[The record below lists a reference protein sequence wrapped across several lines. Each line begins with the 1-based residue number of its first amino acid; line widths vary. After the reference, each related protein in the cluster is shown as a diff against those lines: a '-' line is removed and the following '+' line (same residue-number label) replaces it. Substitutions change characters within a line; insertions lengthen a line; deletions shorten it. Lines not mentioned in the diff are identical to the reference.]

1 MKVLIIRA
9 GRTGDM
15 VMLTPAL
22 KALLNKYPE
31 AEFMFLTSP
40 DGKRTLGDFSPR
52 ITRFWIY
59 NREKVFSFLS
69 RGTIQ
74 KKIAEAQFDHVY
86 CFEHNPSF
94 QRLLAD
100 SKAEIHGFWEGMG
113 QKHYCQL
120 LLDVVLNGAENIN
133 KDIYVSLSVSNQA
146 KNETTQTLAALGIT
160 EKTFLL
166 AMHPTFSGAQ
176 KRFRTTGDK
185 KNKLWPPE
193 SFALLAQRLKEYAK
207 KTDIDLRILMN
218 LMPDECTYGE
228 KIIQLAG
235 ESLEIFSPR
244 PNFQNYKAFLNR
256 VDLLLTPDT
265 GPMHIASAVGT
276 RLIALF
282 SGRDPRNCGPFTPL
296 EQSQVFRAEETNH
309 PELGIAAIP
318 VHDVYNACIKIIG

>member
-1 MKVLIIRA
+1 MKVLVIRA

-22 KALLNKYPE
+22 IALFKKYPE
-31 AEFMFLTSP
+31 AEFTLLTSP
-40 DGKRTLGDFSPR
+40 DGKRTLGDFSHR
-52 ITRFWIY
+52 ITNFWIY

-74 KKIAEAQFDHVY
+74 KKVAEAQFDHVY

-100 SKAEIHGFWEGMG
+100 SKAEVHSFWQDMG

-120 LLDVVLNGAENIN
+120 LLDVVSNGAETSH
-133 KDIYVSLSVSNQA
+133 DQAYVSLPVSDQA
-146 KNETTQTLAALGIT
+146 KNKTMQALAALGIT

-193 SFALLAQRLKEYAK
+193 SFQRLKEYAK
-207 KTDIDLRILMN
+207 RTDFDLRIVMN
-218 LMPDECTYGE
+218 LMPDECAYGE
-228 KIIQLAG
+228 KILALG
-235 ESLEIFSPR
+235 GGNLEIFSPK
-244 PNFQNYKAFLNR
+244 PNFQNYKAFLKR

-276 RLIALF
+276 KILALF
-282 SGRDPRNCGPFTPL
+282 AGRDPGNSGPFTPS
-296 EQSQVFRAEETNH
+296 EQAQVFCAEETKH
-309 PELGIAAIP
+309 PELGIAAIA
-318 VHDVYNACIKIIG
+318 VDDVYSACIKIMG